1 MLYMSPTG
9 LQVMCVGGPN
19 ERSDFHVEAGEE
31 LFYMLEGDMVLRVE
45 ERGVL
50 RDIRIR
56 EGEMFL
62 LPGNIPHSPQRLA
75 GTVGLVIE
83 RARVPG
89 EVDGL
94 RWYTAGGGGVLYEET
109 FACTNLGTQLGP
121 VIARFKASQEA
132 ATGVPRPG
140 LPPSPLPQDTTT
152 LLPPPTPLAL
162 WRGNGGSPQGLFSVE
177 VHGSGSGGGSG
188 EGGLGAV
195 VDIPL
200 RTSELFLLVVQ
211 GGGDVTTFFSSGGVG
226 EMEASA
232 STSTASTTTFS
243 LATKDTLV
251 VTNEGGG
258 SSSKVARFQA
268 TQPGTLCLAVHY

>member
-1 MLYMSPTG
+1 
-9 LQVMCVGGPN
+9 MCVGGPN
-19 ERSDFHVEAGEE
+19 ERRDFHVEAGEE

-83 RARVPG
+83 RARVAG

-94 RWYTAGGGGVLYEET
+94 RWYTQGGGGGVLLYEET
-109 FACTNLGTQLGP
+109 FVCTNLATQLGP

-152 LLPPPTPLAL
+152 VLPSPMALAA
-162 WRGNGGSPQGLFSVE
+162 WKNNGGSPRGLFSVE
-177 VHGSGSGGGSG
+177 VLGNKEG
-188 EGGLGAV
+188 EQETCL

-200 RTSELFLLVVQ
+200 KTSELFLLVVQ
-211 GGGDVTTFFSSGGVG
+211 GGGRVTLSSRMGGEG
-226 EMEASA
+226 
-232 STSTASTTTFS
+232 STSHSSSCFTLAS
-243 LATKDTLV
+243 KDTLV

-258 SSSKVARFQA
+258 TVARFEA
-268 TQPGTLCLAVHY
+268 TEPGTKCLAVHY

>member
-75 GTVGLVIE
+75 GSVGLVIE

-94 RWYTAGGGGVLYEET
+94 RWYREGGGGVLYEET

-152 LLPPPTPLAL
+152 LLPPPTPLAS

-177 VHGSGSGGGSG
+177 VHGSG

-211 GGGDVTTFFSSGGVG
+211 GGGRVTLSSRMGGEEGG
-226 EMEASA
+226 EG
-232 STSTASTTTFS
+232 STSHSSSCFTLAS
-243 LATKDTLV
+243 KDTLV

-258 SSSKVARFQA
+258 TVARFEA
-268 TQPGTLCLAVHY
+268 TEPGTKCLAVHY